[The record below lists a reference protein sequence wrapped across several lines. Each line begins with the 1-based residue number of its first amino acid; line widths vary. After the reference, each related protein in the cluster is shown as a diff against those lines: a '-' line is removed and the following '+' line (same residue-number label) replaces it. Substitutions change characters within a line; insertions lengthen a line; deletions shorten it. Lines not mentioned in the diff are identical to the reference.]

1 MRTRETP
8 WPSATHARTIGV
20 MPNPNPSRGRGAVS
34 NPAHR
39 FETLLRIAED
49 DGWMRDD
56 AEPVPPL
63 TQVIEQPTRTALSRN
78 ESPDIPFD
86 RSVNPYQ
93 GCEHGCVYCYAR
105 PSHAYHG
112 LSPGLD
118 FETRIIARPQ
128 IAARLRAELAR
139 PGYRPAPLALG
150 ANTDPWQPVERRLGL
165 TRQVLDVLA
174 ESRHPLTLVTKS
186 SLVER
191 DLDLLADMAADG
203 LVHAAVSV
211 CTLDADLARRLEPRA
226 ASPARRLRTL
236 ERLAAAGIP
245 CAVLVA
251 PVIPGLT
258 DANLERVMAAARDAG
273 ARTAGYVLLRLP
285 HELKQVFQD
294 WLDVHCSRSASHV
307 MSLLRQMRGGRDN
320 SAEFGLRQRGTGV
333 FADLLARRVAVA
345 RRRLGLDQELPPLAC
360 DRFRPPVAGGQL
372 SLF

>member
-1 MRTRETP
+1 MRKSTTP
-8 WPSATHARTIGV
+8 WPSAAHARTMGA
-20 MPNPNPSRGRGAVS
+20 MANPIHGRGAVS

-39 FETLLRIAED
+39 FETWARIAED

-56 AEPVPPL
+56 EEPASLP
-63 TQVIEQPTRTALSRN
+63 TQIIEQPTRTALSRN
-78 ESPDIPFD
+78 DSPDIPFD

-118 FETRIIARPQ
+118 FETRIIARPE
-128 IAARLRAELAR
+128 IAARLRAELAQ

-165 TRQVLDVLA
+165 TRRVLEVLA

-211 CTLDADLARRLEPRA
+211 CTLDGELARRLEPRA

-245 CAVLVA
+245 SAVLVA

-258 DANLERVMAAARDAG
+258 DADLERVMAAARDAG

-294 WLDVHCSRSASHV
+294 WLDVHHPLAARHV
-307 MSLLRQMRGGRDN
+307 MSLLRQMRDGRDN
-320 SAEFGLRQRGTGV
+320 NAEFGLRQRGTGV

-360 DRFRPPVAGGQL
+360 DRFRPPSAGGQL